1 MNKAKKI
8 FFVLIGAVL
17 LITAGDRALSHLN
30 RENISSAFARGKIL
44 ALFVSEEV
52 LPFFTHSET
61 FEFSSRGKTQAFFS
75 LGDLL
80 PLFTQ
85 YGYGNFSSRTSA
97 WFAFR
102 KAHPRRSLQEILHS
116 RAYPKRSNREVQ
128 YSKNYPAEVE
138 EEAWDDN
145 PSDENVINPAELKKR
160 PHEVASWYGP
170 GFYWKQTASGKW
182 YNPKDSFAA
191 HRTAPLGSKVKVT
204 NKLNGESVVV
214 EILDRGPFTT
224 DGKGR
229 YTRDIDLTRAAA
241 LKIDMIPEGIVPVE
255 ITFLN

>member
-1 MNKAKKI
+1 VKKAKKI

-61 FEFSSRGKTQAFFS
+61 FGFFSRGKTQASFS
-75 LGDLL
+75 IGDLL
-80 PLFTQ
+80 PLFTH
-85 YGYGNFSSRTSA
+85 YGYGNFSSRTSE

-102 KAHPRRSLQEILHS
+102 KAYPRRSLREILHS
-116 RAYPKRSNREVQ
+116 RAYPKRSNREAQ
-128 YSKNYPAEVE
+128 YSRAYPIEVE
-138 EEAWDDN
+138 KGAWDDN
-145 PSDENVINPAELKKR
+145 PSDENVINPADLKKR
-160 PHEVASWYGP
+160 PNEVASWYGP
-170 GFYWKQTASGKW
+170 GFYWKKTASGKR

-191 HRTAPLGSKVKVT
+191 HRTAPLGSKAKVT
-204 NKLNGESVVV
+204 NKLNGKSIVVQ
-214 EILDRGPFTT
+214 ILDRGPFPKN
-224 DGKGR
+224 DEGH
-229 YTRDIDLTRAAA
+229 YTRDIDLTREAA
-241 LKIDMIPEGIVPVE
+241 LKIDMISGGIVPVE